1 MKRHLS
7 KIIVGCL
14 GVCVGFAVC
23 YFSGVS
29 RTASTTGDKA
39 PSVTIARNGSLY
51 LGGTQT
57 GLSQLLASLKKQAS
71 QGYTIT
77 IYADEKT
84 DYNRVAEVV
93 DACKAAGVTRIAM
106 RTSATP

>member
-1 MKRHLS
+1 MKKHLS
-7 KIIVGCL
+7 KIMVGCL

-29 RTASTTGDKA
+29 RTTSSTGDKA
-39 PSVTIARNGSLY
+39 LSVTIAHDGNLY

-57 GLSQLLASLKKQAS
+57 DLSRLPASLKKQAA

-84 DYNRVAEVV
+84 DYNRVVEVL

-106 RTSATP
+106 RTSAAR